1 MTVSSIFIPA
11 ESPIWNIIASCLGL
25 FLVLLPTLFKYNFES
40 LRSAP
45 ISKSILSIE
54 AQFSYGILL
63 VSTVPFVMD
72 TLLDYKQLYA
82 ASKWRLYIFGRV
94 PMVLCSMLIG
104 IQYCM
109 ITTTPSIFGL
119 TNNRAETFL
128 LCNNCFRIVGA
139 GSMMYTLTTVKPEIF
154 TIKLTVLYTLTPCI
168 VSLLRILAQGSSK
181 QFYSCCMILL
191 CSCLL
196 GFVMTL
202 IWWGYKI
209 YSLLHCYTVNDY
221 TCILYMIISLVTMFG
236 AYAPTFQSWLKTGR
250 FSEFSTL
257 SPEGLAITNYAY
269 VFLLF
274 MLTIAPGRIARFESV
289 VHLVSE
295 AYAFVDAYFCMYLHS
310 LLSGVYIY
318 ACVNAH
324 YMHVPHILIPMSCI
338 ARDHRHEESVCA
350 VYQS

>member
-1 MTVSSIFIPA
+1 MAVSIFLIPV
-11 ESPIWNIIASCLGL
+11 ESPIWNIIASYLGII
-25 FLVLLPTLFKYNFES
+25 LVLLPTLLTYNFDS
-40 LRSAP
+40 LQSAP
-45 ISKSILSIE
+45 ISISIISIE
-54 AQFSYGILL
+54 AQFSYGIFL

-72 TLLDYKQLYA
+72 TLLDYKQLYD

-104 IQYCM
+104 IQYCTL
-109 ITTTPSIFGL
+109 TTNPSIFGL

-154 TIKLTVLYTLTPCI
+154 TTRLTVLYTLTPCI

-181 QFYSCCMILL
+181 HFYSCCMMLL
-191 CSCLL
+191 CACLL

-209 YSLLHCYTVNDY
+209 YSSLHCYTVNDY
-221 TCILYMIISLVTMFG
+221 TCILYIIISLVTMFG
-236 AYAPTFQSWLKTGR
+236 AYAPTFQSWVKTGKM
-250 FSEFSTL
+250 SEFSTL
-257 SPEGLAITNYAY
+257 SPEGVAITNYAY

-295 AYAFVDAYFCMYLHS
+295 AYAC
-310 LLSGVYIY
+310 
-318 ACVNAH
+318 
-324 YMHVPHILIPMSCI
+324 
-338 ARDHRHEESVCA
+338 
-350 VYQS
+350 